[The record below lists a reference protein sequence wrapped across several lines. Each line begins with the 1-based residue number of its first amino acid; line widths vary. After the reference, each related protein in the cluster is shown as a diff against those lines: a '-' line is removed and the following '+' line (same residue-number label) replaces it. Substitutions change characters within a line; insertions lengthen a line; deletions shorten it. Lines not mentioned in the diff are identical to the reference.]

1 VALTESVALTVK
13 LLVPDTV
20 GIPDIIPPDERVS
33 PAGSDPAD
41 IVQVYGDTPPLA
53 DNDPPEYEVPTVPP
67 GIVAVVTESDGFGE
81 DSTVQLHASLS
92 TFPVTSVA
100 VRVKLAT

>member
-1 VALTESVALTVK
+1 MNVSAKLVLCVVPPPTGVPGTITIERACVAVALTESVALTVK

-41 IVQVYGDTPPLA
+41 IVQV
-53 DNDPPEYEVPTVPP
+53 
-67 GIVAVVTESDGFGE
+67 
-81 DSTVQLHASLS
+81 
-92 TFPVTSVA
+92 
-100 VRVKLAT
+100 